1 MTTTMEEANAMLRQA
16 VGQRLEAVAAG
27 RSAEQWYDPQDDVP
41 VYRGDS
47 ILAEDVYPASLPRG
61 SSEWRSLHDEL
72 LALHAEKTGQYG
84 HEDSAFANVEAS
96 ALCGVE
102 PWRRCLC
109 DLSDCVVRMQRFA
122 NGQPVDYENALK
134 DAAMWAMICLVM
146 LRRGRDAS

>member
-1 MTTTMEEANAMLRQA
+1 MTAVYCEAARCL
-16 VGQRLEAVAAG
+16 
-27 RSAEQWYDPQDDVP
+27 
-41 VYRGDS
+41 GDS
-47 ILAEDVYPASLPRG
+47 LLADCDSQNTALPRG
-61 SSEWRSLHDEL
+61 SSEWRRLHDEL
-72 LALHAEKTGQYG
+72 LALHVEKTGQYG

-146 LRRGRDAS
+146 LRRERG

>member
-1 MTTTMEEANAMLRQA
+1 
-16 VGQRLEAVAAG
+16 
-27 RSAEQWYDPQDDVP
+27 
-41 VYRGDS
+41 
-47 ILAEDVYPASLPRG
+47 
-61 SSEWRSLHDEL
+61 LHT
-72 LALHAEKTGQYG
+72 EKTSQYG
-84 HEDSAFANVEAS
+84 HVDSAFANVEAS

-146 LRRGRDAS
+146 LRRERG